1 MNHYAIE
8 DKIKFPYSIFHKMM
22 FHVVLLIFLVVSINT
37 FLSVKTETEVIRKG
51 LIQKGKN
58 LAMYMA
64 VSTES
69 AFWSLNWIFVERLLQ
84 KSGQHEQSDQSVQS
98 EQREL
103 IFAKVVKPNRE
114 VYLANDKKYYGEI
127 IDASVLLNK
136 ETILEDYHFSVNGQK
151 GVLLSY
157 PFFIEKERWYVLLGL
172 SMQPIEAIANDLI
185 LRNMISGSGILLLA
199 LIASFFLS
207 KTISKPIITL
217 SNATKN
223 VKDGDWNCNVTI
235 QSNDE
240 VGMLSHSFNTM
251 IKHLKKMEEAQRQ
264 AHLMLEHQV
273 DVRTKALQGQVK
285 KRAEAE
291 AELRHTYEV
300 LKNTQAQLVQ
310 TGKLASI
317 GELAAGV
324 AHELNQPLMVI
335 RGNIQLICRNLR
347 KNRLSPDQLIEQLE
361 PVERNT
367 KRMTNII
374 NHLRTFSRQS
384 NSEFQSVDI
393 NKIID
398 DSFLMLGEQLRIRNI
413 DMRQNLDAGLPKV
426 KGDANQFEQVI
437 LNLITNARDAVTA
450 IADLEENKI
459 DDEFKGMVEI
469 ITRTAKPVTNLKE
482 NENCNQHSR
491 NCVEILIK
499 DNGGG
504 ISPKDIEKIFDPFFT
519 TKEVGKGTGLGLS
532 ISYGIIK
539 DHQGVIDVAETG
551 MEGTTIRI
559 RLPIYDL

>member
-8 DKIKFPYSIFHKMM
+8 KKIKFPYSIFHKMM
-22 FHVVLLIFLVVSINT
+22 FHVVLVIFLVVSINT
-37 FLSVKTETEVIRKG
+37 FLSVRTETEVIRKG

-58 LAMYMA
+58 LSMYIA

-84 KSGQHEQSDQSVQS
+84 KSGEYNQP

-103 IFAKVVKPNRE
+103 IFAKVVKPNGE

-127 IDASVLLNK
+127 IDASVLSNK
-136 ETILEDYHFSVNGQK
+136 ETILEDYHFSVNGHK

-157 PFFIEKERWYVLLGL
+157 PFFIEKERWHVLLGL
-172 SMQPIEAIANDLI
+172 SMKPIEEVANDLI
-185 LRNMISGSGILLLA
+185 LHNMISGSGILLFA

-207 KTISKPIITL
+207 KSISKPIITL
-217 SNATKN
+217 SDATHN
-223 VKDGDWNCNVTI
+223 VKDGDWNCNVNI

-251 IKHLKKMEEAQRQ
+251 IQHLKEMEDAQKQ
-264 AHLMLEHQV
+264 AHLMLEHRV
-273 DVRTKALQGQVK
+273 DVRTKALQDQVK
-285 KRAEAE
+285 KRAKVESD
-291 AELRHTYEV
+291 LRHTYEA

-310 TGKLASI
+310 SGKLASI

-335 RGNIQLICRNLR
+335 RGNIQLINRNLR
-347 KNRLSPDQLIEQLE
+347 KNRLDSAQLIEQLE

-367 KRMTNII
+367 KRMMNII

-384 NSEFQSVDI
+384 HSEFQSVDI
-393 NKIID
+393 NKTID
-398 DSFLMLGEQLRIRNI
+398 DSFLMLGEQLRMRNI
-413 DMRQNLDAGLPKV
+413 EMRQNLDADLPKV
-426 KGDANQFEQVI
+426 KGDANQLEQVI
-437 LNLITNARDAVTA
+437 LNLITNARDA
-450 IADLEENKI
+450 IISIDDLEKNKT
-459 DDEFKGMVEI
+459 DHEFKGMIEI
-469 ITRTAKPVTNLKE
+469 ITRTVKPVTNPKK
-482 NENCNQHSR
+482 NANGKQKSGNCI
-491 NCVEILIK
+491 EILIK

-504 ISPKDIEKIFDPFFT
+504 ISPEAIEKIFDPFFT

-539 DHQGVIDVAETG
+539 DHQGVIDVVKTG
-551 MEGTTIRI
+551 TEGTTIRI
-559 RLPIYDL
+559 RLPIVDL